1 MGLFLQNTIKSAIRF
16 NGIGLH
22 TGKPVRMEIEPASAG
37 YGIWFQRTDMLMG
50 DQMVPARWDVVEQT
64 PLCTKIKNDD
74 GVTVSTIEHIMAAL
88 AGCGVH
94 NVLIKLDGPEV
105 PIMDGSSAAFV
116 KAILARGLIEQTSPI
131 RAIKVLKPVR
141 VERDDA
147 WAEILPSD
155 NLEIDFQIDFAD
167 EAIGTQHRKLNMA
180 NGTFVRE
187 LCDCRTFCR
196 QADVE
201 MMQANGLALG
211 GVPGENAV
219 VFDGAF
225 VQSGKGLRRSDEPV
239 RHKMLDALG
248 DLYTAGAPILGR
260 YVGYRSGHAMTNML
274 LRALLSDPDAYCI
287 VECSGE
293 TASRL
298 PGVGA
303 RMSEMPAVA

>member
-37 YGIWFQRTDMLMG
+37 YGIWFERTDVLLG
-50 DQMVPARWDVVEQT
+50 DQLVPARWDVVEQT
-64 PLCTKIKNDD
+64 PLCTKIKNND

-94 NVLIKLDGPEV
+94 NALIKLDGPEV

-116 KAILARGLIEQTSPI
+116 KAILARGLMEQAAPI

-167 EAIGTQHRKLNMA
+167 EAIGSQHRELNMA

-201 MMQANGLALG
+201 TMQANGLALG

-219 VFDGAF
+219 VFDGAT

-248 DLYTAGAPILGR
+248 DLNTAGAPILGR
-260 YVGYRSGHAMTNML
+260 YVGHRSGHAMTNML
-274 LRALLSDPDAYCI
+274 LRALLTDPEAYTI
-287 VECSGE
+287 IECSDE
-293 TASRL
+293 TAARL

-303 RMSEMPAVA
+303 TMSEMPAVA

>member
-1 MGLFLQNTIKSAIRF
+1 MGTFLQNTIKSAIRF

-50 DQMVPARWDVVEQT
+50 DQMVPARWDAVEQT
-64 PLCTKIKNDD
+64 PLCTKIKNRD

-94 NVLIKLDGPEV
+94 NALIKLDGPEV

-131 RAIKVLKPVR
+131 RAIKILKPIR
-141 VERDDA
+141 VEREDA
-147 WAEILPSD
+147 WAELHPSE
-155 NLEIDFQIDFAD
+155 NLEIDFHIEFAE
-167 EAIGTQHRKLNMA
+167 EAIGSQHCELNMA

-201 MMQANGLALG
+201 AMQANGLALG

-219 VFDGAF
+219 VFDGDF
-225 VQSGKGLRRSDEPV
+225 VQSGKGLRRRDEPV

-260 YVGYRSGHAMTNML
+260 YVGHRSGHAMTNKL
-274 LRALLSDPDAYCI
+274 LRALLSDPTAFQI
-287 VECSGE
+287 VECTGE

-303 RMSEMPAVA
+303 HMSEMPAVA